1 MPELTIGW
9 VDNATDNTSQNIY
22 RSEGYIEEG
31 ALPAPVASVGA
42 DLAVYADATV
52 QDDRCYFYRVG
63 TVSPV
68 GEVVSSQLI
77 SAATENLW
85 VSNSTAL
92 ATITALSAHY
102 GAMSPSAS
110 RSAMGADFS
119 DGSKWAG
126 GVLGPDGK
134 IYGIPYNSPDI
145 LVIDPVAG
153 TATRTTMGADLT
165 GSSKWSGGARAPNGK
180 IYGIPLGSANILVI
194 DPAAGTASRL
204 TMGAYLSGTWKWY
217 TGVLAPDGKIYA
229 MPLNSLDLLVID
241 PVADTATRTVLDGD
255 FSGTSKWV
263 GGVLAPNGVIYGV
276 PFGGLNVLAL
286 NFNMAEAL
294 PTKLICSPPLNQY

>member
-22 RSEGYIEEG
+22 RSEEYIEEE

-42 DLAVYADATV
+42 DLAVYTDAGV

-63 TVSPV
+63 AVSPV

-77 SAATENLW
+77 AAATENLW
-85 VSNSTAL
+85 VPSSAAL

-110 RSAMGADFS
+110 RSAMGADLT
-119 DGSKWAG
+119 GSGKWGGGVLAPNGKIYGMPLNSRDLLVIDPVAGTATRTNMGANLTGTFKWQG

-134 IYGIPYNSPDI
+134 IYGIPYNSQTI
-145 LVIDPVAG
+145 LIIDPVAG
-153 TATRTTMGADLT
+153 TATRTDMGADLT
-165 GSSKWSGGARAPNGK
+165 GSSKWVG
-180 IYGIPLGSANILVI
+180 
-194 DPAAGTASRL
+194 
-204 TMGAYLSGTWKWY
+204 
-217 TGVLAPDGKIYA
+217 GVLGPDGKIYG
-229 MPLNSLDLLVID
+229 MPLNSRDLLVID
-241 PVADTATRTVLDGD
+241 PVAGTATRTVLDGD
-255 FSGTSKWV
+255 FSGTSKWI

-276 PFGGLNVLAL
+276 PYVSLDILAL

>member
-22 RSEGYIEEG
+22 RSEEYIEEG

-42 DLAVYADATV
+42 DLAVYTDAGV

-63 TVSPV
+63 TVSHV
-68 GEVVSSQLI
+68 DEEVSSQLI
-77 SAATENLW
+77 AAATENLW
-85 VSNSTAL
+85 VPSSAAL

-110 RSAMGADFS
+110 RSAMGADFTGPGKWWGGVLGP
-119 DGSKWAG
+119 DGKIYGIPFNSQTILIIDPVAGTATRTNMGANLTGSSKWSG

-134 IYGIPYNSPDI
+134 IYGIPYTSADI

-153 TATRTTMGADLT
+153 TATRTNMGANLT
-165 GSSKWSGGARAPNGK
+165 GSN
-180 IYGIPLGSANILVI
+180 
-194 DPAAGTASRL
+194 
-204 TMGAYLSGTWKWY
+204 KWY

-255 FSGTSKWV
+255 FSGTLKWI

-276 PFGGLNVLAL
+276 PYGGLNILAL

>member
-9 VDNATDNTSQNIY
+9 VDNATNNTSQNIY
-22 RSEGYIEEG
+22 RSEGYIEEW

-77 SAATENLW
+77 AAATENLW

-102 GAMSPSAS
+102 GALSPSAS
-110 RSAMGADFS
+110 RSAMGADFT
-119 DGSKWAG
+119 GSGKWWG

-134 IYGIPYNSPDI
+134 IYGIPLGSADI
-145 LVIDPVAG
+145 LV
-153 TATRTTMGADLT
+153 L
-165 GSSKWSGGARAPNGK
+165 
-180 IYGIPLGSANILVI
+180 
-194 DPAAGTASRL
+194 DPAAGTASRR
-204 TMGAYLSGTWKWY
+204 TMGAYLSGTSKWH

-229 MPLNSLDLLVID
+229 MPFNSPDLLVID
-241 PVADTATRTVLDGD
+241 PVAGTATRTVLDGD
-255 FSGTSKWV
+255 FSGTSKWI
-263 GGVLAPNGVIYGV
+263 GGVLAPNGVIYGI
-276 PFGGLNVLAL
+276 PYTSADILAL

>member
-9 VDNATDNTSQNIY
+9 VDNATYNTSQNIY
-22 RSEGYIEEG
+22 RSEEYIEEE

-42 DLAVYADATV
+42 DLAVYTDAGV

-63 TVSPV
+63 AVSPV

-77 SAATENLW
+77 AAATENLW
-85 VSNSTAL
+85 VPSSAAL

-110 RSAMGADFS
+110 RSAMGADFT
-119 DGSKWAG
+119 GSGKWWG

-134 IYGIPYNSPDI
+134 IYGIPYTSADI

-153 TATRTTMGADLT
+153 TATRTSMGANLT
-165 GSSKWSGGARAPNGK
+165 GSSKWIG
-180 IYGIPLGSANILVI
+180 
-194 DPAAGTASRL
+194 
-204 TMGAYLSGTWKWY
+204 
-217 TGVLAPDGKIYA
+217 GVLAPNGKIYA

-255 FSGTSKWV
+255 FSGTSKWI

-276 PFGGLNVLAL
+276 PYGGLDILAL